1 MVVNLCL
8 PHFQTAV
15 STNKLCADGY
25 DVTNLVSADPA
36 LRRRGFKLEYFLR
49 PPVQVTLKFGFQ
61 VELFRVD
68 VELWPW
74 GMDQGQAC
82 KRLEISTS
90 SDPLSAHASSCG
102 QGEQKQQIQKT
113 LLRPSDQRTEKHVN
127 KSGKPH
133 HWSHQARMWGK
144 EAVDELQKEK
154 KHMNSSCDLNS
165 EPEFKLVGRCEL
177 RDETDVSFSRSPFC
191 PRLPFLDPPPPQRP
205 SCRKEELWSRGLPSL
220 GSVSQLRV
228 AIPYGG
234 AASALGLKS
243 LAVWGQPARCC
254 PQEEVEK
261 IKNIHKAS
269 ERRSRPPSFPPQT
282 KRPEKNTTIPSNSS
296 VPEEFLDPLTQEIM
310 TLPMMLPSGVSV
322 DNSTLEE
329 YQKREATW
337 GRPRND
343 PFTGVLFTSASQ
355 PLPNPQLKSRIDR
368 FLLHEGVSGRD
379 GMLGRTGN
387 GMNPS
392 RLVTGGEAQNP
403 TEKNSQTSEGVEEP
417 ARSLSLS
424 ETHDSQLSDSTHL
437 SQLSKGT
444 KRNRTPELELATDEQ
459 LLPQTKFMKMDPDSD
474 PSCSSHEQRLS
485 ASLDE
490 ALCSVLR
497 GRPSF
502 TTDLP
507 KQACPEP
514 LSKQN
519 SPMGQTPCS
528 SNTAGEK
535 MCATCFSAV
544 SLYSKPSS
552 PVYRLVCGHLLCRSC
567 LHQELTSASNQVSCR
582 SCRSQTPRNNVTRVH
597 H

>member
-8 PHFQTAV
+8 PHFETVA

-61 VELFRVD
+61 VEIFRVD

-90 SDPLSAHASSCG
+90 SDPLSAQASSRG
-102 QGEQKQQIQKT
+102 QGELTQGIQKT
-113 LLRPSDQRTEKHVN
+113 LLNQSDQRREKHGN
-127 KSGKPH
+127 KPGKAH
-133 HWSHQARMWGK
+133 CWSHQARTWGK
-144 EAVDELQKEK
+144 EAQ
-154 KHMNSSCDLNS
+154 KHMNSSSDLNN

-177 RDETDVSFSRSPFC
+177 REETEISFSRSPFC
-191 PRLPFLDPPPPQRP
+191 PRLPFLDPPPQQRP
-205 SCRKEELWSRGLPSL
+205 SCRKEELWTRGLPSL

-228 AIPYGG
+228 TIPYGG

-261 IKNIHKAS
+261 IKNIHKAN

-282 KRPEKNTTIPSNSS
+282 KRAQKNTAIPSNVS
-296 VPEEFLDPLTQEIM
+296 VPDEFLDPLTQEIM
-310 TLPMMLPSGVSV
+310 TLPMLLPSGVSV
-322 DNSTLEE
+322 DHSTLEE

-343 PFTGVLFTSASQ
+343 PFTGVPFTSASQ
-355 PLPNPQLKSRIDR
+355 PLPNPQLKSRIDL
-368 FLLHEGVSGRD
+368 FLLHKGVSGRD
-379 GMLGRTGN
+379 GMLGRTGD

-392 RLVTGGEAQNP
+392 RLITPVTGGENP
-403 TEKNSQTSEGVEEP
+403 TEKNTLTSKDMEEP
-417 ARSLSLS
+417 ARSLSVS
-424 ETHDSQLSDSTHL
+424 EGHDSQLSDSSHK
-437 SQLSKGT
+437 SQVYKGT
-444 KRNRTPELELATDEQ
+444 KRSHTPESEPATDEQ
-459 LLPQTKFMKMDPDSD
+459 LLPQTKLMKMDPDSD
-474 PSCSSHEQRLS
+474 PNSSHEQRLS

-502 TTDLP
+502 TTNLP
-507 KQACPEP
+507 KQARPEP
-514 LSKQN
+514 LPNQN
-519 SPMGQTPCS
+519 SQMGQTPCP

-535 MCATCFSAV
+535 TCATCFSVV
-544 SLYSKPSS
+544 SLYSKPSA

-567 LHQELTSASNQVSCR
+567 LRQELTSVSAANHVSCR
-582 SCRSQTPRNNVTRVH
+582 CCRSQTPRNNVTRVH